1 VVCWPLP
8 IGCALSPSILY
19 VPRLNFIYVLRLKFT
34 PRCFGQYNECPCFLL
49 LAVINGR
56 RCTSHCFGFVRTIFW
71 PVFGSHTSICMAS
84 CTSMPFTK
92 ISEDLACHYFVPWP
106 KYRKHINSTIV
117 VIRYPQFPRIYTLY
131 TSYQLCF
138 ITMPPKKISAAAAKA
153 STNTPWAMLGFI
165 CLHVLLTDMSSD
177 ALEAVLCLKR

>member
-1 VVCWPLP
+1 MNARVSYYWLWSMAAAAHPTVSVSSGP
-8 IGCALSPSILY
+8 Y
-19 VPRLNFIYVLRLKFT
+19 
-34 PRCFGQYNECPCFLL
+34 FGQYSVHTHQSVWHPVLL
-49 LAVINGR
+49 CHL
-56 RCTSHCFGFVRTIFW
+56 
-71 PVFGSHTSICMAS
+71 P
-84 CTSMPFTK
+84 K